1 LAFLFTDIYLLLVQ
15 SLPFIDLDLAVFD
28 FDPFF
33 NVLLPELFLLFFSM
47 SVFFLNLVA
56 TDNGIIE

>member
-1 LAFLFTDIYLLLVQ
+1 VQ